1 MDELDYLYNI
11 GAMMGNN
18 SGYTPYYYGSGLP
31 NVNVQAPNIG
41 YIGSSAAG
49 NIGGVRGGNIGSV
62 GGAAAGNIGGV
73 RSSGNIGNPFSGFGG
88 SNGGVPYGTLGLGA
102 LQMPFA
108 ISALIKANKL
118 KYPTYAMTPEMA
130 RSVREGNEMRNVGF
144 TGSEYNAY
152 NQQLGQDRATTF
164 NRARE
169 LSGGNLAS
177 TMMAIL
183 NGQNVNARNQ
193 LAVQDAALRRQNI
206 AQSNALNAETQNLAN
221 MNTAL
226 NIENV
231 NRQKQAAAGL
241 MQSSLGNLASGFNL
255 AGGLGGLPLPI

>member
-1 MDELDYLYNI
+1 MEDPIRRGTASAQQEYQTYLNSFI
-11 GAMMGNN
+11 GSVDDAAAMNLG
-18 SGYTPYYYGSGLP
+18 TAQLP
-31 NVNVQAPNIG
+31 NVG
-41 YIGSSAAG
+41 SAAT
-49 NIGGVRGGNIGSV
+49 
-62 GGAAAGNIGGV
+62 GNIGGV
-73 RSSGNIGNPFSGFGG
+73 RSSGDIGNPFSGFGG

-108 ISALIKANKL
+108 ISALIKASKL

-241 MQSSLGNLASGFNL
+241 MQSSLGNLSSGFNL